1 MVVVR
6 RYHPE
11 VVLQGPSDPVAGQE
25 VPDPVVPLVVG
36 LLVAS
41 SMVHLAW
48 GSLVVA
54 GS

>member
-1 MVVVR
+1 MVVAQ

-11 VVLQGPSDPVAGQE
+11 EVLQGPSDQVASQE
-25 VPDPVVPLVVG
+25 VPDPVVPLEVG